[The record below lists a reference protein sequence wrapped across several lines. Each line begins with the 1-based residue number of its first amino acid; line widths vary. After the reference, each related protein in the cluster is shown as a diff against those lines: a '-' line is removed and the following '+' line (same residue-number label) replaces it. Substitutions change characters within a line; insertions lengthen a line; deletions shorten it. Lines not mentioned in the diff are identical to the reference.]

1 MKSKLL
7 LFITLLL
14 TTLKIQSQ
22 SVVDIIVNSPDH
34 NTLEAAVVA
43 ADLVTTL
50 QGPGPFTVFAP
61 TGAAFAALPAG
72 TIEALLADPQ
82 GLLTQILLYHAVSG
96 EALSSD
102 LSNGQTIVTINGKE
116 ITVTINAD
124 GVFVNNAKVTVA
136 DVLADNG
143 VVHVIDAVLLP
154 PSATNE
160 VDGISDVTVYPNPS
174 MRGLTIESKNQG
186 AITARLIDLFGKEVE
201 KSSSEGIINLS
212 FDQVPGTYL
221 LEVQEGVSKISIH
234 RVVKL

>member
-1 MKSKLL
+1 M
-7 LFITLLL
+7 
-14 TTLKIQSQ
+14 
-22 SVVDIIVNSPDH
+22 
-34 NTLEAAVVA
+34 
-43 ADLVTTL
+43 
-50 QGPGPFTVFAP
+50 
-61 TGAAFAALPAG
+61 
-72 TIEALLADPQ
+72 
-82 GLLTQILLYHAVSG
+82 
-96 EALSSD
+96 
-102 LSNGQTIVTINGKE
+102 SNGQTIVTINGKE